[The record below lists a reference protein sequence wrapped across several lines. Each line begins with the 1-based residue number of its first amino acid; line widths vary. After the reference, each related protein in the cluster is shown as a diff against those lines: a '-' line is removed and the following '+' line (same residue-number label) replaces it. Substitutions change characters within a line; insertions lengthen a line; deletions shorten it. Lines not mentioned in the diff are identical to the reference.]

1 MSLRGVSFRGFRFE
15 GQAGGV
21 VVQAGFGRAVTLSH
35 DEWVQVV
42 EAVEGGVAEDAPG
55 RHPRGV
61 VVEDSQPIAEA
72 EVEVEAEAEVEVEA
86 EAEVEQSERAAR
98 GRGRS
103 GGRSRFAGDETGS

>member
-35 DEWVQVV
+35 DEWAQAV
-42 EAVEGGVAEDAPG
+42 EAVESGVAEDAPG

-61 VVEDSQPIAEA
+61 VVEDSRPIAEA
-72 EVEVEAEAEVEVEA
+72 EV
-86 EAEVEQSERAAR
+86 EVEQSERAAR